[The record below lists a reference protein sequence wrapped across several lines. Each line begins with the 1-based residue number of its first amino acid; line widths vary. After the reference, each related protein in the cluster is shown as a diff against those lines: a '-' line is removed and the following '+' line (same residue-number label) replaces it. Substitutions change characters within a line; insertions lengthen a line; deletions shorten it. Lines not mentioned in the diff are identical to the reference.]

1 MEETNRELAENL
13 NEVQPPDIFTSDK
26 PTPDNPPWNGWSAFG
41 VWALSVILIIVFPLI
56 FVMPYLLTKS
66 VNLTDSLKTTEFLQ
80 SDSTA
85 VFLQLLSVIPAHL
98 LTLVLAWFVVTK
110 YNTFSFQETLGWQWN
125 GFKVWHTF
133 VLFIFFYAIA
143 LVLTMIFGEVENEF
157 EKMLNNSRT
166 AVYLVAFFATFT
178 APLVEE
184 VTYRGL
190 LYSAFQRKFGIP
202 LAVFLVTLLFT
213 AVHIPQYSSSNVP
226 DFAPIL
232 TLLIVS
238 LTLTLIRVRTGNL
251 LPCIV
256 MHTVFNG
263 IQSILLIIQ
272 PFLPENIVTTPEH
285 SAAFISFLSAILNL

>member
-1 MEETNRELAENL
+1 MEETNQEFVANFIESKSPEIFAPEN
-13 NEVQPPDIFTSDK
+13 
-26 PTPDNPPWNGWSAFG
+26 PTPDNPPWNAWSAFG
-41 VWALSVILIIVFPLI
+41 VWVASVIAIVIFPLI
-56 FVMPYLLTKS
+56 FVLPYFLNQP
-66 VNLTDSLKTTEFLQ
+66 VNLTDSAKATEFLQ
-80 SDSTA
+80 TDSTA
-85 VFLQLLSVIPAHL
+85 IFLQLLSVIPAHI

-110 YNTFSFQETLGWQWN
+110 FNTFSFRETLGWQWN
-125 GFKVWHTF
+125 GFKVWHTI

-143 LVLTMIFGEVENEF
+143 LSLTLIFGDVENEF
-157 EKMLNNSRT
+157 EKMLNSSRT

-184 VTYRGL
+184 VIYRGL

-202 LAVFLVTLLFT
+202 IAVFLVTLLFT
-213 AVHIPQYSSSNVP
+213 AVHIPQYSSSNIP

-256 MHTVFNG
+256 LHTVFNG
-263 IQSILLIIQ
+263 IQSIFLILQ
-272 PFLPENIVTTPEH
+272 PFLPENIGGTAEQP
-285 SAAFISFLSAILNL
+285 AAIIRFFT

>member
-1 MEETNRELAENL
+1 MFKPE
-13 NEVQPPDIFTSDK
+13 K

-41 VWALSVILIIVFPLI
+41 VWLLSVLSIIIFPLV
-56 FVMPYLLTKS
+56 FVMPYLLGKS
-66 VNLTDSLKTTEFLQ
+66 VSL
-80 SDSTA
+80 SDSVKIKEFIQTDPTA
-85 VFLQLLSVIPAHL
+85 VFLQLLSVIPAHI

-110 YNTFSFQETLGWQWN
+110 FNTFSFRETLGWQWN

-143 LVLTMIFGEVENEF
+143 LILTMIFGEVENEF
-157 EKMLNNSRT
+157 EKMLINSRT

-184 VTYRGL
+184 VIYRGL

-202 LAVFLVTLLFT
+202 LSVFLVTFLFT

-256 MHTVFNG
+256 LHTVFNG

-272 PFLPENIVTTPEH
+272 PYLPEKIVTTPEH
-285 SAAFISFLSAILNL
+285 SSALSLLLTIIQIL